1 MCYILHNVVTISFLF
16 FVIKAK
22 VTVFCK
28 EKVEANKDEFIEQFK
43 VRNDLHLNIKCLIKI
58 ILYQLCYNTLINS
71 FL

>member
-1 MCYILHNVVTISFLF
+1 MCYILHNVVTISFVF

-28 EKVEANKDEFIEQFK
+28 EKVEANKHAFIEQLK
-43 VRNDLHLNIKCLIKI
+43 VRYGLQLNIKCLIKI
-58 ILYQLCYNTLINS
+58 IFYQLCYNTLTNS